1 MKMIQSVPIPLATE
15 RTSTSRK
22 ARRRGLDKA
31 VLGGIMVGVV
41 VLVTFLSIW
50 VTPYGPE
57 QTSLSARLQPGI
69 WAGNTQHL
77 LGTDQLG
84 RDMLSR
90 VMAGGR
96 ISLTIAFLAVLGSG
110 VIGTVLGLAAA
121 FYRGVVDN
129 LLSMLA
135 EIQLAL
141 PGILLIMLFLG
152 VLGPSIFTLALVLAI
167 DDWIGLFRVTRS
179 RVLVEKAR
187 DYTDAARVI
196 GASNGRII
204 FRHLLPNILPIV
216 MVLTMLSTGSV
227 ILTEAGLSFLGL
239 GVQRPFPS
247 WGRMIADGQ
256 EYLLSAWWVS
266 TLPALTVAI
275 VVVGVNF
282 LGDGLRELAKAE

>member
-1 MKMIQSVPIPLATE
+1 MKMIQSVPIALATE

-31 VLGGIMVGVV
+31 ILGGIMVGVV

-57 QTSLSARLQPGI
+57 QTSLSARLRPGI

-179 RVLVEKAR
+179 RALVEKAR

-204 FRHLLPNILPIV
+204 FRHLLPNIMPIV
-216 MVLTMLSTGSV
+216 IVLTMLSTGSV

-275 VVVGVNF
+275 VVVGVNL
-282 LGDGLRELAKAE
+282 LGDGLRELVKAE